1 MAATLLA
8 STLPKDSV
16 LDVNVRD
23 NVKTHEKLRSRCIRS
38 DRSASRVTWVECHKS
53 KQPGC
58 EFLVAAE
65 GPLGTEQVSL
75 PNVRRVDIVQ
85 EFEAAAGDT
94 LAFDFITLLQAVE
107 ATTEKAAGIAAT
119 LTNLDSHATKELFSR
134 HIGGAMDNARL
145 GSRQK
150 ESIRSEI
157 TTFGRY
163 ELRFV
168 LTVEEENASVLSQ
181 LMVSNI
187 QVYDCRGRIPQSLLA
202 IACVGKV
209 VSS

>member
-8 STLPKDSV
+8 STLQKDSV

-23 NVKTHEKLRSRCIRS
+23 NVKTHEKLRSRSARS
-38 DRSASRVTWVECHKS
+38 DRSPSRVTWVECHKS
-53 KQPGC
+53 KKSNC

-94 LAFDFITLLQAVE
+94 LAFDFVTLLQAVD
-107 ATTEKAAGIAAT
+107 ATTEKAAEIAAM
-119 LTNLDSHATKELFSR
+119 LTNLDTQATKKLFSR
-134 HIGGAMDNARL
+134 HIVHIKDKARL
-145 GSRQK
+145 VSREK
-150 ESIRSEI
+150 ESVRSEI
-157 TTFGRY
+157 TAFGRY

-181 LMVSNI
+181 LMVNNM
-187 QVYDCRGRIPQSLLA
+187 QVLDCRGRKPQFLPA
-202 IACVGKV
+202 IACVGKA